1 METILEPG
9 TPCAPAGPSAGVKE
23 PGPPY
28 CLLALLAL
36 DLGFFSGG
44 GSYGSYGID
53 MRKVAIV
60 VLTFDQNVSSK

>member
-9 TPCAPAGPSAGVKE
+9 TPGAPVGPSAGMKE

-44 GSYGSYGID
+44 GSYIPYWIGLG
-53 MRKVAIV
+53 KVIIE
-60 VLTFDQNVSSK
+60 VLTFDQNVSSR